1 MIYSI
6 GQVISSVALMLG
18 TEWPGV
24 PVYGSPTAA
33 THFPCFFVFLMP
45 STTADQIDKVDRR
58 DISLDVVY
66 VQQRDLPDAEA
77 ALWEIADRLD
87 QILDVV
93 WYTDGTEGTEM
104 IPLHT
109 QDRTYSIEDQELH
122 YKLRIPARVY
132 QLVAEVLMQTMEEN
146 NVEVEG

>member
-1 MIYSI
+1 MTYSI
-6 GQVISSVALMLG
+6 GRVISSVALMLG

-33 THFPCFFVFLMP
+33 THFPCFFIFLMP
-45 STTADQIDKVDRR
+45 STISDQVDKVDRR

-77 ALWEIADRLD
+77 ALWEIADQLD
-87 QILDVV
+87 QLLDVV
-93 WYTDGTEGTEM
+93 WYTDGTEDTES

-122 YKLRIPARVY
+122 YKLRIPARVH
-132 QLVAEVLMQTMEEN
+132 QPVVEVLMQTMEEN
-146 NVEVEG
+146 NVEVE

>member
-33 THFPCFFVFLMP
+33 TRFPCFFVFLMP
-45 STTADQIDKVDRR
+45 STISDQIDKVDRR

-77 ALWEIADRLD
+77 ALWEIADQLD

-122 YKLRIPARVY
+122 YKLRIPARVHRPIT
-132 QLVAEVLMQTMEEN
+132 EVLMQTMEEN

>member
-6 GQVISSVALMLG
+6 GRVISSVALMLG
-18 TEWPGV
+18 TKWPGV

-33 THFPCFFVFLMP
+33 THFPCFFIFLMP
-45 STTADQIDKVDRR
+45 STISDQVDKVDRR

-77 ALWEIADRLD
+77 ALWEIADQLD
-87 QILDVV
+87 QLLDVV
-93 WYTDGTEGTEM
+93 WYTDGTEDTES

-122 YKLRIPARVY
+122 YKLRIPARVH
-132 QLVAEVLMQTMEEN
+132 QPVVEVLMQTMEEN

>member
-6 GQVISSVALMLG
+6 GRVISSVALMLG

-33 THFPCFFVFLMP
+33 AHFPCFFIFLMP
-45 STTADQIDKVDRR
+45 STISDQVDKVDRR

-77 ALWEIADRLD
+77 ALWEIADQLD
-87 QILDVV
+87 QLLDVV
-93 WYTDGTEGTEM
+93 WYTDGTEDAES

-122 YKLRIPARVY
+122 YKLRIPARVH
-132 QLVAEVLMQTMEEN
+132 QPVLEVLMQTMEEN

>member
-45 STTADQIDKVDRR
+45 STISDQIDKVDRR

-77 ALWEIADRLD
+77 ALWEIADQLD
-87 QILDVV
+87 QLLDVV
-93 WYTDGTEGTEM
+93 WYTDGTEDTES

-122 YKLRIPARVY
+122 YKIKIIARVSRPY
-132 QLVAEVLMQTMEEN
+132 TPNPMQTEEAD
-146 NVEVEG
+146 VGIKEG

>member
-6 GQVISSVALMLG
+6 GQVISSVALMLDA
-18 TEWPGV
+18 EWPGV

-33 THFPCFFVFLMP
+33 TRFPCFFVFLMP
-45 STTADQIDKVDRR
+45 STISDQIDKVDRR

-122 YKLRIPARVY
+122 YKLRIPARVHRPIT
-132 QLVAEVLMQTMEEN
+132 EVLMQTMEEN

>member
-6 GQVISSVALMLG
+6 GRVISSVALMLG

-24 PVYGSPTAA
+24 PVYGSPTAS
-33 THFPCFFVFLMP
+33 THFPCFFIFLMP
-45 STTADQIDKVDRR
+45 STISDQVDKVDRR

-77 ALWEIADRLD
+77 ALWEIADQLD
-87 QILDVV
+87 QLLDVV
-93 WYTDGTEGTEM
+93 WYTDGTEDTES

-122 YKLRIPARVY
+122 YKLRIPARVH
-132 QLVAEVLMQTMEEN
+132 QPVVEVLMQTMEEN